1 MLIIILI
8 NHNLYILVSVSFSIG
23 DYCLLLFLTVLL
35 QHGADP
41 NIRNT
46 DGKSALDLADPSA
59 KTVLTGK
66 THTHTCF
73 TVITNTHN
81 LMSRHV
87 KAHRVCFCSMK
98 YANTATACCVSAVYH
113 YALHSG
119 LKNEP
124 TAIYSHISIVH

>member
-1 MLIIILI
+1 MNTLGGKTVLIIILI
-8 NHNLYILVSVSFSIG
+8 NHKFQYRRL
-23 DYCLLLFLTVLL
+23 YCLLLFLTVLL

-66 THTHTCF
+66 THT
-73 TVITNTHN
+73 VITNTHN

-87 KAHRVCFCSMK
+87 KAHRVCFCSMP
-98 YANTATACCVSAVYH
+98 VLPQHAV
-113 YALHSG
+113 
-119 LKNEP
+119 
-124 TAIYSHISIVH
+124 